1 MTQYCA
7 LNASLPSVRITLFIL
22 CTLILSFSPD
32 ATFSQGSQERRDLDT
47 LIFDPVILDPDSG
60 QEIRANN
67 APASNGQG
75 LAFRKSSVLS
85 NQNIQSAT
93 DIMANIRGYENQ
105 LSELQISGGPFSPEL
120 FQVLLDLGTQHQQ
133 LGDHDTAIEIF
144 ERAEF
149 ISRIND
155 GLDNPNQYVSIEK
168 TIESHLAMG
177 DISTANQKQRYL
189 VFLGEQ
195 YFGANNLSSL
205 PTLISIAEQNMLRFN
220 QVISKPREPVY
231 AFSFSSGAPPTGFGG
246 GVRRPVLNSK
256 ESVFGN
262 LFIAQQNYYRA
273 ITTLLQNREYFDP
286 LLLNLEYN
294 LLETLFLT
302 AYRSAILDESDYY
315 LSERSKS
322 TGSLIS
328 FGMNR
333 RYSFNY
339 YEGKNVF
346 ERMLIYLN
354 NNPNIE
360 TLQFIDT
367 TMEYGDWSL
376 LFNKGVSARRKYE
389 EAWQYM
395 NNLGVENEILDS
407 IFRPQMPVHLPRF
420 TAKPNSREKFSI
432 SAETELE
439 YEGYVDIAFTISKYG
454 RAKRFEF
461 LNSEGEITKRI
472 ESRLRRYLRNSPFRP
487 RLDDQ
492 GKTVAD
498 RVTMRYY
505 VAFADTES

>member
-1 MTQYCA
+1 MIQFSA
-7 LNASLPSVRITLFIL
+7 LNAFLPSVRITLFIL

-32 ATFSQGSQERRDLDT
+32 ATFSQGKKDLDY
-47 LIFDPVILDPDSG
+47 LIFDPVLLDPGSS
-60 QEIRANN
+60 QEIRTNN
-67 APASNGQG
+67 APTFNDYG
-75 LAFRKSSVLS
+75 LAFSKSSAVS
-85 NQNIQSAT
+85 NQNNQSAT
-93 DIMANIRGYENQ
+93 DIMGNIRGYENQ
-105 LSELQISGGPFSPEL
+105 LTELQVSGGPFSQEL

-133 LGDHDTAIEIF
+133 LGDHATAIETF

-177 DISTANQKQRYL
+177 DIASANQKQRYL

-220 QVISKPREPVY
+220 QVISKPREPV
-231 AFSFSSGAPPTGFGG
+231 FSFVFTSGNTPTGLGG
-246 GVRRPVLNSK
+246 DRRPSLNSK
-256 ESVFGN
+256 ASVFGN

-273 ITTLLQNREYFDP
+273 ITTLLQNRAYFDP

-328 FGMNR
+328 FGMSR

-346 ERMLIYLN
+346 ERMLIYLE
-354 NNPNIE
+354 NNPDAD
-360 TLQFIDT
+360 TLQLIDT
-367 TMEYGDWSL
+367 TMEYGDWNL

-389 EAWQYM
+389 EAWQFM
-395 NNLGVENEILDS
+395 KNLGVENEMLDS
-407 IFRPQMPVHLPRF
+407 LFRPQMPVHLPRF

-432 SAETELE
+432 STETELE